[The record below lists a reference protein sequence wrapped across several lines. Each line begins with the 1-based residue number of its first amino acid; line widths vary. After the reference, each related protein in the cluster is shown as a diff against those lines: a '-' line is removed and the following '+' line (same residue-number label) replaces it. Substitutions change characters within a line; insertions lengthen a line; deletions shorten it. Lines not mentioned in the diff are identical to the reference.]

1 MIKFENPV
9 VASMISPNSVQDIP
23 EATHVL
29 VGIQW
34 GIVAAVTLK
43 CDRTNPND
51 ISIENDLKVGSLKC
65 ILSSR
70 KNFPNNIR
78 SVYCIR

>member
-1 MIKFENPV
+1 MIKFDNPA

-51 ISIENDLKVGSLKC
+51 ISIENDLKVGSFKN
-65 ILSSR
+65 ILSP
-70 KNFPNNIR
+70 KKKFLLK
-78 SVYCIR
+78 